1 MIYTKNIMAFR
12 RLMIF
17 LICVVYIAGCAGGK
31 ATKRKAAF
39 FEKWKTMAE
48 KSRGHSP
55 SPRVR
60 DFKIPEGKP
69 GSRTPSYSKEGV
81 DVAHLADVAHLK
93 LLPTDNVKLNLRKAD
108 VKAVLLSLARATD
121 LNMLI
126 KADITGDIS
135 VDFNDIPW
143 DQAFNSI
150 MHSKALIYEWEGDV
164 LQIMSMEDMELDLKL
179 SSLKE
184 KRNAMKMGE
193 KWVEPLL
200 DVMISIDYADPR
212 TLVENLKEFLT
223 RNQEGTSRGAVMFD
237 EHSNSLIIQAI
248 RDDLTR
254 MLELIKKIDKP
265 IHQIKIDADIVEATK
280 DTALGLGIQWGGA
293 FRKGEALISPGGTLQ
308 SQRQGVGGTGTT
320 GGTSSVG
327 GTGTTGGQLSPPVK
341 VGGTTG
347 TIMPFLPGQTGLS
360 GRGFGS
366 NFPIT
371 ELFDTASA
379 SGTLGFLI
387 GSLDGN
393 ILDLQLQALQA
404 EGKLN
409 ILSSPSITTMDNQM
423 AFTENGETIPY
434 TTTSFSETGGAR
446 ESDVEFVDAVL
457 RLEIT
462 PHVIGGDKLKMKI
475 MVKKDEVDFS
485 REVQGNPLIIRKQ
498 TETTLI
504 VQDGETIV
512 ISGLTKNR
520 TVDVEEGIPVLR
532 EIPVLGRL
540 FRGYS
545 NRDTMEEVLVFITP
559 HILPTMMV
567 AKAQER
573 PDKDLIREVPDKS
586 VIQDKPGKP
595 KVQDKLKEA
604 LIQEGLDESV
614 IQDKPEK
621 PEVQEKPETTLI
633 QEELEESVVEDE
645 IDEPVSQEE
654 PDKSV
659 VR

>member
-12 RLMIF
+12 KLMIF
-17 LICVVYIAGCAGGK
+17 LICVVYVAGCTGEK
-31 ATKRKAAF
+31 KSKKKQTDF
-39 FEKWKTMAE
+39 FQKWKTMAE

-60 DFKIPEGKP
+60 DIKIPEGKP
-69 GSRTPSYSKEGV
+69 GIRTPSDLEGE
-81 DVAHLADVAHLK
+81 DVAHLK

-108 VKAVLLSLARATD
+108 VKAVLLSLARAAG

-126 KADITGDIS
+126 KAEITGEIS

-150 MHSKALIYEWEGDV
+150 MDSKALTYEWEGEV

-200 DVMISIDYADPR
+200 DVMINIDYADPS
-212 TLVENLKEFLT
+212 TLVDNLKEFLT
-223 RNQEGTSRGAVMFD
+223 RNQKGEPRGAVMLD

-265 IHQIKIDADIVEATK
+265 IPQIKIDADIVEATK

-293 FRKGEALISPGGTLQ
+293 FRKGEVLISPGGTLQ
-308 SQRQGVGGTGTT
+308 SQQQGVGG
-320 GGTSSVG
+320 GGAVG
-327 GTGTTGGQLSPPVK
+327 GEGTGTGGVGSTGGQLSPPVP

-347 TIMPFLPGQTGLS
+347 TILPITGETGLS
-360 GRGFGS
+360 GRGFGT

-371 ELFDTASA
+371 ELLDTANAGS
-379 SGTLGFLI
+379 TMGFLI
-387 GSLDGN
+387 GSIDGN

-404 EGKLN
+404 DGKLN

-423 AFTENGETIPY
+423 AFTENGETVPY
-434 TTTSFSETGGAR
+434 TTTSFSESGGAR

-462 PHVIGGDKLKMKI
+462 PHVIDGDKLKMKI

-520 TVDVEEGIPVLR
+520 SLDVKEGVPVLKD
-532 EIPVLGRL
+532 IPVLGKL
-540 FRGYS
+540 FTS
-545 NRDTMEEVLVFITP
+545 FANRDTMEEVLVFITP
-559 HILPTMMV
+559 HILPTTLM

-573 PDKDLIREVPDKS
+573 PDKNLIREVPDKS
-586 VIQDKPGKP
+586 VIQDKPEKP
-595 KVQDKLKEA
+595 RVQDKLKEA

-645 IDEPVSQEE
+645 IEE